1 VRSLYEKQWQPEQV
15 RRLFRFI
22 DWVMDLPA
30 AFELEFRDTLKRIE
44 MEKEMPYVTSVER
57 LAKIEG
63 KAEGKIQLLQDLLGL
78 PIMPDVELERMTA
91 QQLEGLLLELR
102 LRLENR

>member
-1 VRSLYEKQWQPEQV
+1 MRSLYEKQWQPDQV

-22 DWVMDLPA
+22 DWVMDLPE

-91 QQLEGLLLELR
+91 QQLEGLVVGTPITP
-102 LRLENR
+102 